1 MKKKIISVVM
11 AVALAFAISL
21 PIATYAETYFE
32 PPALSCCVPG
42 YEIDGQGISPFGWTG
57 CCGHCS
63 CEENWQCF
71 CPPVP
76 ICICILSEPICPCH
90 IFCYRDC
97 GNC

>member
-71 CPPVP
+71 CPPVDIRP
-76 ICICILSEPICPCH
+76 PVCVCWFVCRPG
-90 IFCYRDC
+90 YC
-97 GNC
+97 GCGRC